1 MPALNSVCNQI
12 LHIFFIPF
20 FFARPASVSRACLAR
35 RFAYALPPMN
45 TVTRSAML
53 VLCCVTLIELLPVG
67 CARTPA
73 PGPQPAAFDARAR
86 QIVAQMTLDEKIA
99 QLHGIR
105 DSNNYRIVPG
115 LARLDIPAL
124 TVANGPAGL
133 GPAGPGHEG
142 KATALPAPIA
152 LAATWDVEAARAH
165 GDVAGGEA
173 VLLGNLLLESPDINI
188 ARTPHNGRTFESFGE
203 DPFLSGRLAVA
214 YVRGIQSHP
223 IIANVKHYAGNNQEQ
238 NRMRVNDVI
247 DERTL
252 RELYLP
258 AFEAAIVEGQ
268 CASLMGAYNKVNGA
282 YCCEN
287 DVLLNQILKGDWKFA
302 GFVTSDFGA
311 VHSTVPSAKAG
322 LDLEM
327 PTGIYFGQT
336 LKSAVTT
343 GEVTEAMLDEKLV
356 RRFRTMM
363 SRGVWNPLPARGEI
377 PPGNAALALK
387 LGAEGIVLLKNAGG
401 QLPLQTNALH
411 SLAVIGPFAA
421 HAMTGGG
428 GSSKVNPILTV
439 DPVAGIHQFVGSD
452 VRISEDA
459 GTNVAA
465 AVAAAKAADVAIL
478 MLGDRQAEGRDHPIS
493 LSEDQ
498 DALAAAVLAAN
509 PHTVVVLKSGGP
521 VLMPWA
527 GQAPAIL
534 EAWYP
539 GEEDGAAVAAVLFGA
554 VNPSGKLPIT
564 FPKRDEDLPLQT
576 ADQYPGVQNTAQY
589 SEELLVGYRWYD
601 AQKIEPLFPFGHGL
615 SYTTFAYSNLKV
627 APPTRAKNVTVQFDL
642 ANTGSRAGAE
652 VVQLYMGLPSLP
664 NVPQPSRQLKGFR
677 RVELEAGKSAHV
689 TLTLDA
695 RALSYWDAAS
705 HGWKIAPG
713 SYTIWAAS
721 SSRDLRLTQTF
732 DVK

>member
-1 MPALNSVCNQI
+1 M
-12 LHIFFIPF
+12 
-20 FFARPASVSRACLAR
+20 
-35 RFAYALPPMN
+35 
-45 TVTRSAML
+45 RSAI
-53 VLCCVTLIELLPVG
+53 VGLCCVTLLPLLPPG
-67 CARTPA
+67 SARAQA
-73 PGPQPAAFDARAR
+73 PGAPPADFEARAR
-86 QIVAQMTLDEKIA
+86 QIVAQMTLEEKIA

-105 DSNNYRIVPG
+105 DSANYRVVPG
-115 LARLDIPAL
+115 LARLGIPAL
-124 TVANGPAGL
+124 TVANGPAGV

-152 LAATWDVEAARAH
+152 LAATWDLEAARLH
-165 GDVAGGEA
+165 GDVAGAEA

-203 DPFLSGRLAVA
+203 DPFLSGRLAAA

-223 IIANVKHYAGNNQEQ
+223 VIANVKHYAGNNQEQ
-238 NRMRVNDVI
+238 GRMNVNDII

-258 AFEAAIVEGQ
+258 AFEAAIVEGG

-287 DVLLNQILKGDWKFA
+287 DVLLNQILKGDWKFG

-327 PTGIYFGQT
+327 PTGRYFDEA
-336 LKSAVTT
+336 LKTAVRA
-343 GEVTEAMLDEKLV
+343 GEVPEAMLDEKLA

-363 SRGVWNPLPARGEI
+363 SRGVWDQPPGRGPI
-377 PPGNAALALK
+377 PPENAALAMK

-401 QLPLQTNALH
+401 QLPLQAGAIH

-428 GSSKVNPILTV
+428 GSSHVNPILTV
-439 DPVAGIHQFVGSD
+439 DPVPGLHQFAGND
-452 VRISEDA
+452 VKISEED
-459 GTNVAA
+459 GTKVAA
-465 AVAAAKAADVAIL
+465 AVAAAKAADAAIL
-478 MLGDRQAEGRDHPIS
+478 MLGDRQTEGRDHLIA

-498 DALAAAVLAAN
+498 NALAAAVLAAN
-509 PHTVVVLKSGGP
+509 PHTIVVLKSGGP
-521 VLMPWA
+521 VLLPWA
-527 GQAPAIL
+527 DQAPAIL

-564 FPKRDEDLPLQT
+564 FPKEEADLPLQS
-576 ADQYPGVQNTAQY
+576 AEQYPGVQNVAQY
-589 SEELLVGYRWYD
+589 SEGLLVGYRWYD
-601 AQKIEPLFPFGHGL
+601 ARKIEPLFAFGHGL
-615 SYTTFAYSNLKV
+615 SYTTFTYANLKV
-627 APPTRAKNVTVQFDL
+627 AAPTPAGSVTVEFDL
-642 ANTGSRAGAE
+642 ANSGRRAGAE
-652 VVQLYMGLPSLP
+652 VAQLYLGLPSLP
-664 NVPQPSRQLKGFR
+664 NVAQPPRQLKGFR
-677 RVELEAGKSAHV
+677 RVELAGGQSAHV
-689 TLTLDA
+689 ALTLEA

-705 HGWKIAPG
+705 HGWKVAPG
-713 SYTIWAAS
+713 SYSVWVGSA
-721 SSRDLRLTQTF
+721 SRDLRLNQTF
-732 DVK
+732 DIK

>member
-1 MPALNSVCNQI
+1 
-12 LHIFFIPF
+12 
-20 FFARPASVSRACLAR
+20 
-35 RFAYALPPMN
+35 
-45 TVTRSAML
+45 
-53 VLCCVTLIELLPVG
+53 
-67 CARTPA
+67 
-73 PGPQPAAFDARAR
+73 
-86 QIVAQMTLDEKIA
+86 MTLDEKIA

-689 TLTLDA
+689 TFTLDA